1 MSWHMT
7 TKRFKR
13 IVAYQAGKMLA
24 FFFVERNPNIEL
36 FEFGSAYG
44 KWHVEGSKELRN
56 ITLISGGLGEDASFD
71 LEFCAKFSSKVVF
84 VDPTERAAIHYS
96 KIINQ
101 IGSSRS
107 TDYSIDGNQQISSY
121 DLSNIRAEQLIFVQ
135 SALWDSKSY
144 VSLYPPE
151 NEKYV
156 SYSILK
162 PSRSFVAKQPKIVVP
177 TVSVKDLV
185 LSMNIG
191 QRFILK
197 IDIEGA
203 ELATI
208 KGMLK
213 DKIYPVQ
220 ILVEFEFLRIKYALK
235 ILKVLNV
242 HMELKSKGYRLV
254 HLHQCRNATYALI

>member
-1 MSWHMT
+1 MAM
-7 TKRFKR
+7 KRFKR
-13 IVAYQAGKMLA
+13 LVTYQAGQILA
-24 FFFVERNPNIEL
+24 FFFVDKSSKFKL
-36 FEFGSAYG
+36 FEFGSDYG

-71 LEFCAKFSSKVVF
+71 LEYSARYSSRVVF

-101 IGSSRS
+101 IGSSKS

-135 SALWDSKSY
+135 SALWGSKSFI
-144 VSLYPPE
+144 SLYPPDNE
-151 NEKYV
+151 NYV

-162 PSRSFVAKQPKIVVP
+162 PSLSLVAKRPKMVVP
-177 TVSVKDLV
+177 TVSVRDLV

-191 QRFILK
+191 HRFILK

-213 DKIYPVQ
+213 DEIYPMQ
-220 ILVEFEFLRIKYALK
+220 ILVEFEFLRIKYAFK
-235 ILKVLNV
+235 ILKVLHV
-242 HMELKSKGYRLV
+242 HMELKRKGYQLV
-254 HLHQCRNATYALI
+254 HLHQCRNATYVLI